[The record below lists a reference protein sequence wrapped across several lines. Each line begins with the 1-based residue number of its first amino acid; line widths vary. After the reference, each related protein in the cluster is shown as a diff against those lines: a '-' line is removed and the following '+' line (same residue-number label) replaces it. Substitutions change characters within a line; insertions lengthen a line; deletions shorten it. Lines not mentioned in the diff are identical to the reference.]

1 MRLEKMILNR
11 LKKKQLMG
19 ESSTITC
26 SGTSSSASSRS
37 SNSSKASS
45 SSSFFKCFSS
55 SPPPFSSSDHHHL
68 PPTDDQSSSAGVRRP
83 KAGQGRGR
91 VDEKATIF
99 ENVQTFTFNQLD
111 MATDRFHPSKRIGE
125 GGFGSVYKGRLE
137 DGTPVAIKVLSAES
151 RQGDREFMSELATLS
166 HVTHDNLV
174 HLIGGCVD
182 GPRRMLVYE
191 YMDNGNLAQNLLDNK
206 TTLLNT
212 WEVRKE
218 IALGIAAGLA
228 YLHGEI
234 HPRIVHRDIKPTNIL
249 LDLDLRPKI
258 SDFGLSKFFPDDDIT
273 HITTRV
279 AGTLGY
285 LAPEYAI
292 SGHLTRKLDVYS
304 FGVLLLE
311 IVSGK
316 TVVDF
321 DQTLGEQ
328 YFLVERAWQ
337 MYKSDQMI
345 QLVDPIMLKDGENS
359 GFEEEAERFLVVALL
374 CLQQKS
380 SLRPTMSAA
389 LKMMNGTNEDGD
401 VVEIMEPG
409 LIGDFMAVKI
419 GRRQQ
424 DKQKSSTATTTT
436 EGAASVL

>member
-1 MRLEKMILNR
+1 
-11 LKKKQLMG
+11 
-19 ESSTITC
+19 
-26 SGTSSSASSRS
+26 
-37 SNSSKASS
+37 
-45 SSSFFKCFSS
+45 
-55 SPPPFSSSDHHHL
+55 
-68 PPTDDQSSSAGVRRP
+68 
-83 KAGQGRGR
+83 
-91 VDEKATIF
+91 
-99 ENVQTFTFNQLD
+99 
-111 MATDRFHPSKRIGE
+111 
-125 GGFGSVYKGRLE
+125 
-137 DGTPVAIKVLSAES
+137 
-151 RQGDREFMSELATLS
+151 MSELATLS
-166 HVTHDNLV
+166 HITHDNLV

-206 TTLLNT
+206 TTLLSS
-212 WEVRKE
+212 WEVRKG

-228 YLHGEI
+228 YLHEEI

-258 SDFGLSKFFPDDDIT
+258 SDFGLSKFFPDDIT

-304 FGVLLLE
+304 FGALLLE

-316 TVVDF
+316 KVVDF

-328 YFLVERAWQ
+328 YFLVERAWKL
-337 MYKSDQMI
+337 YKSDRLV
-345 QLVDPIMLKDGENS
+345 QLVDPVLMKDDGNV
-359 GFEEEAERFLVVALL
+359 EEAERFLRVALL

-380 SLRPTMSAA
+380 ILRPTMSAA
-389 LKMMNGTNEDGD
+389 LKMMNATTASDEGGGV

-424 DKQKSSTATTTT
+424 DNKQQSSTTTTTT

>member
-1 MRLEKMILNR
+1 
-11 LKKKQLMG
+11 
-19 ESSTITC
+19 
-26 SGTSSSASSRS
+26 
-37 SNSSKASS
+37 
-45 SSSFFKCFSS
+45 
-55 SPPPFSSSDHHHL
+55 
-68 PPTDDQSSSAGVRRP
+68 
-83 KAGQGRGR
+83 
-91 VDEKATIF
+91 
-99 ENVQTFTFNQLD
+99 
-111 MATDRFHPSKRIGE
+111 
-125 GGFGSVYKGRLE
+125 
-137 DGTPVAIKVLSAES
+137 
-151 RQGDREFMSELATLS
+151 MSELATLS
-166 HVTHDNLV
+166 HITHDNLV

-206 TTLLNT
+206 TTLLSS
-212 WEVRKE
+212 WEVRKG

-228 YLHGEI
+228 YLHEEI

-258 SDFGLSKFFPDDDIT
+258 SDFGLSKFFPDDIT

-279 AGTLGY
+279 AGTF
-285 LAPEYAI
+285 
-292 SGHLTRKLDVYS
+292 
-304 FGVLLLE
+304 FGALLLE

-316 TVVDF
+316 KVVDF

-328 YFLVERAWQ
+328 YFLVERAWKL
-337 MYKSDQMI
+337 YKSDRLV
-345 QLVDPIMLKDGENS
+345 QLVDPVLMKDDGNV
-359 GFEEEAERFLVVALL
+359 EEAERFLRVALL

-380 SLRPTMSAA
+380 ILRPTMSAA
-389 LKMMNGTNEDGD
+389 LKMMNATTASDEGGGV

-424 DKQKSSTATTTT
+424 DNKQQSSTTTTTT